1 MMEKSSA
8 CDITKRSTEG
18 RYKDGIYIMF
28 VVDKKV
34 VSDEIV
40 IVFLLKVSLERVC
53 KEVGCLQGGIGLAL
67 YRLFLRR

>member
-8 CDITKRSTEG
+8 CDIIKRSTEG

-34 VSDEIV
+34 VSH
-40 IVFLLKVSLERVC
+40 
-53 KEVGCLQGGIGLAL
+53 
-67 YRLFLRR
+67 LREFARR